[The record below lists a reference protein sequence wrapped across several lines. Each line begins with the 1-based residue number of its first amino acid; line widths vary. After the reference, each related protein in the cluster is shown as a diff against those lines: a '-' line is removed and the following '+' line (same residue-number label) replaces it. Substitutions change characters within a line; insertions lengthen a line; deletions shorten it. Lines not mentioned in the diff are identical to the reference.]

1 MKWLILLLLL
11 IPSGVTHAQSCNPAS
26 VYYIVRDEKGVVL
39 SKEDLQ
45 TMVDQLPK
53 KIGDAT
59 VWATEVSF
67 APDKQAFYWPE
78 SVEFD
83 KGNKVP
89 ALGLSNAAT
98 CTLHLTAGGGGAQGL
113 GHIVGQLEHFQ
124 GAGALFHAAQEAAL
138 FQGGDQAVDAGLGFE
153 VQRLLHFV
161 ERRRDAGL
169 AQAIVDKAKQ
179 FVLFARQHVG
189 QSVAR
194 LRAKNKS

>member
-1 MKWLILLLLL
+1 MKSLLLLLLL
-11 IPSGVTHAQSCNPAS
+11 IPSGVTYAQSCNPAS

-67 APDKQAFYWPE
+67 APDKQTFYWPE

-98 CTLHLTAGGGGAQGL
+98 CTLHLT
-113 GHIVGQLEHFQ
+113 
-124 GAGALFHAAQEAAL
+124 
-138 FQGGDQAVDAGLGFE
+138 E
-153 VQRLLHFV
+153 VELKYKGRTMRVIFNIDIARYQKD
-161 ERRRDAGL
+161 RR
-169 AQAIVDKAKQ
+169 QAIDSLKFQNGVFLLDLTKWAHHEEK
-179 FVLFARQHVG
+179 LIPATYWKPAR
-189 QSVAR
+189 R
-194 LRAKNKS
+194 

>member
-1 MKWLILLLLL
+1 MKSLLLLLLL
-11 IPSGVTHAQSCNPAS
+11 IPSGVSYAQSCNPAS

-98 CTLHLTAGGGGAQGL
+98 CTLHLT
-113 GHIVGQLEHFQ
+113 
-124 GAGALFHAAQEAAL
+124 
-138 FQGGDQAVDAGLGFE
+138 E
-153 VQRLLHFV
+153 VELKYKGRTMRLIFNIDIARYQKD
-161 ERRRDAGL
+161 RR
-169 AQAIVDKAKQ
+169 QAIDSLKFQNGV
-179 FVLFARQHVG
+179 F
-189 QSVAR
+189 R
-194 LRAKNKS
+194 LDLTKWPHHEEKLIPASYWKRVSR